1 MGVHV
6 YRKLLPHG
14 ESTSNWKTSGLS
26 SYWKGKEKRSIKM
39 KDDYEALKRR
49 DQEEDI
55 LLKIGQKM
63 RELKMKQIEDNIQ
76 SQEIL
81 VEGLKKKYA
90 SMWKDEEGMEKKLDM
105 GMKLAVETEPGKPN
119 EEDPFAKVPTSMATY
134 RNFEDVMDEKFRRLM
149 GDFGEL
155 TVERRRLAWGGKKL
169 KSGDEQE
176 GMAGKG
182 GFIGYSSGY
191 RYRTRRAPRHGTI
204 GYNVDS
210 YYDVYVDDYFDE
222 DVEPA
227 PEPEPAASSS
237 APVEQPV
244 DPNLFAQDFIDGVP
258 AVVDPATTFKEEEFE
273 HLEWD
278 KAVVVVENTY
288 KEPEPPTEPLPAPE
302 LTAEQGLYVT
312 VGADGSLVSAD
323 GAVFAVL
330 ANGCL
335 KGADGAV
342 FAPTG
347 VILAVD
353 NTLAN
358 AGIAFEGSVA
368 LADGVKL
375 EEGRKFVIK
384 QQHLAEGE
392 TLLSFLG
399 GAEFVDGAGR
409 LFRRAADGT
418 FLGADLDNLEAWT
431 YSGCALTAKDS
442 TKLEGEML
450 QGASEW
456 KWVVNG
462 VELERGAKIAVKP
475 KSKAD
480 GDVLLLKSDGSLVD
494 GAGGVYSIS
503 PEGLLVG
510 PEGVIFG
517 ATGQYMTPAGVAQN
531 ANVTFADGAVLANG
545 NGVSAGSKIVV
556 KKQSLHKSD
565 GDFLIVNSAGKL
577 VDGAGK
583 EFSVRPDGV
592 LTGPDGVVFGATGA
606 VITAA
611 GMSENAALSYGDGA
625 VMANGKN
632 LATGAKILV
641 KKQISADEGLVLLV
655 GADGSLSDLAGKK
668 YTMRSD
674 GKLVSEDTKKV
685 HKSTGK
691 VVTAEQK
698 VITNANAS
706 VDESGKVTING
717 EAAKAGAKI
726 VIHQKEEEEE
736 QLEPPPKP
744 VTIKGQ
750 VTLKDSKGEVFAE
763 VNKDDAAGTVIGA
776 ESVIII
782 KNAKGKEVVR
792 ITRGYVT
799 VKNFNVEEIVQI
811 MRGVVS
817 VKTMAGKE
825 MVHVEKGEIYIEDFD
840 GEVIVNSLADV
851 NKLGDGYN

>member
-6 YRKLLPHG
+6 YRKLLPYF

-26 SYWKGKEKRSIKM
+26 GYWKGKEKRSIKM

-134 RNFEDVMDEKFRRLM
+134 RNFELDQKYLDQGIYYLPTCRDYYKNFKDVMDEKFRRLM
-149 GDFGEL
+149 GDFGDL

-169 KSGDEQE
+169 KTGDEQE

-227 PEPEPAASSS
+227 PEPEPAAPSS

-278 KAVVVVENTY
+278 KDVAVVENTY

-312 VGADGSLVSAD
+312 VGADGTLVAAD
-323 GAVFAVL
+323 GAVYAVL

-358 AGIAFEGSVA
+358 AGIAFEGSIA

-475 KSKAD
+475 KNKEE

-556 KKQSLHKSD
+556 KKQ
-565 GDFLIVNSAGKL
+565 
-577 VDGAGK
+577 
-583 EFSVRPDGV
+583 
-592 LTGPDGVVFGATGA
+592 
-606 VITAA
+606 
-611 GMSENAALSYGDGA
+611 
-625 VMANGKN
+625 
-632 LATGAKILV
+632 
-641 KKQISADEGLVLLV
+641 ISADEGLVLLV

-698 VITNANAS
+698 VITDANAS
-706 VDESGKVTING
+706 IDESGKVTING

-840 GEVIVNSLADV
+840 GEVIVNNLADV

>member
-63 RELKMKQIEDNIQ
+63 RELKMKQIEDNIA

-81 VEGLKKKYA
+81 VEGLKKKYS
-90 SMWKDEEGMEKKLDM
+90 SMWTDEEGVEKKLDM
-105 GMKLAVETEPGKPN
+105 GMKLQVEAEPGKPV
-119 EEDPFAKVPTSMATY
+119 EEDPFANVPTSMATY

-149 GDFGEL
+149 GDFGDL

-222 DVEPA
+222 DMEPA
-227 PEPEPAASSS
+227 PEPQPAAPSA

-258 AVVDPATTFKEEEFE
+258 AVVDPVTTFKEEEFK

-278 KAVVVVENTY
+278 KDVAVVEDTY
-288 KEPEPPTEPLPAPE
+288 VEPEPPT

-358 AGIAFEGSVA
+358 AGIAFEGSIA

-456 KWVVNG
+456 KWVVSG

-475 KSKAD
+475 KNK
-480 GDVLLLKSDGSLVD
+480 
-494 GAGGVYSIS
+494 
-503 PEGLLVG
+503 
-510 PEGVIFG
+510 
-517 ATGQYMTPAGVAQN
+517 
-531 ANVTFADGAVLANG
+531 
-545 NGVSAGSKIVV
+545 
-556 KKQSLHKSD
+556 
-565 GDFLIVNSAGKL
+565 
-577 VDGAGK
+577 
-583 EFSVRPDGV
+583 
-592 LTGPDGVVFGATGA
+592 
-606 VITAA
+606 
-611 GMSENAALSYGDGA
+611 
-625 VMANGKN
+625 
-632 LATGAKILV
+632 
-641 KKQISADEGLVLLV
+641 
-655 GADGSLSDLAGKK
+655 
-668 YTMRSD
+668 
-674 GKLVSEDTKKV
+674 
-685 HKSTGK
+685 
-691 VVTAEQK
+691 
-698 VITNANAS
+698 
-706 VDESGKVTING
+706 
-717 EAAKAGAKI
+717 
-726 VIHQKEEEEE
+726 EEEE

-763 VNKDDAAGTVIGA
+763 
-776 ESVIII
+776 
-782 KNAKGKEVVR
+782 
-792 ITRGYVT
+792 
-799 VKNFNVEEIVQI
+799 
-811 MRGVVS
+811 
-817 VKTMAGKE
+817 
-825 MVHVEKGEIYIEDFD
+825 
-840 GEVIVNSLADV
+840 
-851 NKLGDGYN
+851 

>member
-1 MGVHV
+1 MESPSQGAPPVARQSTGAAAPSPAAQQQQQPPPPGRSAPPAFSAKLEQRWGRGEVAMEAAEPLPAEEEEFVEPSPQKPAKGGTFLNRIPADLLPFYKQLVPYYPYYSDYVPEDMVHV
-6 YRKLLPHG
+6 YRKLLSYF

-26 SYWKGKEKRSIKM
+26 GYWKGKEKRSIKM

-222 DVEPA
+222 DMEPA
-227 PEPEPAASSS
+227 PEPEPAAPSA

-258 AVVDPATTFKEEEFE
+258 AVVDPVTTFKEEEFK

-278 KAVVVVENTY
+278 KDVAVVEDTY
-288 KEPEPPTEPLPAPE
+288 VEPEPPTEPAPAPE

-358 AGIAFEGSVA
+358 AGIAFEGSIA

-384 QQHLAEGE
+384 QQQLAEGE

-475 KSKAD
+475 K
-480 GDVLLLKSDGSLVD
+480 
-494 GAGGVYSIS
+494 
-503 PEGLLVG
+503 
-510 PEGVIFG
+510 
-517 ATGQYMTPAGVAQN
+517 
-531 ANVTFADGAVLANG
+531 
-545 NGVSAGSKIVV
+545 
-556 KKQSLHKSD
+556 
-565 GDFLIVNSAGKL
+565 
-577 VDGAGK
+577 
-583 EFSVRPDGV
+583 
-592 LTGPDGVVFGATGA
+592 
-606 VITAA
+606 
-611 GMSENAALSYGDGA
+611 
-625 VMANGKN
+625 
-632 LATGAKILV
+632 
-641 KKQISADEGLVLLV
+641 
-655 GADGSLSDLAGKK
+655 
-668 YTMRSD
+668 
-674 GKLVSEDTKKV
+674 
-685 HKSTGK
+685 
-691 VVTAEQK
+691 
-698 VITNANAS
+698 
-706 VDESGKVTING
+706 
-717 EAAKAGAKI
+717 
-726 VIHQKEEEEE
+726 KEEEEE

-840 GEVIVNSLADV
+840 GEVIVNNLADV
-851 NKLGDGYN
+851 NKLDEDMSLKNM

>member
-63 RELKMKQIEDNIQ
+63 RELKMKQIEDSIN

-90 SMWKDEEGMEKKLDM
+90 SMWKDEEGVEKKLDM
-105 GMKLAVETEPGKPN
+105 GLKLAVEAEPGKPN
-119 EEDPFAKVPTSMATY
+119 EEDPFANVPTSMATY

-222 DVEPA
+222 DMEPA
-227 PEPEPAASSS
+227 PEPEPAASSA

-258 AVVDPATTFKEEEFE
+258 AVVDPVTTFKEEEFK

-278 KAVVVVENTY
+278 KDVAVVEDTY
-288 KEPEPPTEPLPAPE
+288 VEPEPPTEPVPAPE
-302 LTAEQGLYVT
+302 LTAEEGLYVT

-323 GAVFAVL
+323 GAVFA
-330 ANGCL
+330 
-335 KGADGAV
+335 
-342 FAPTG
+342 PTG

-353 NTLAN
+353 NTLVN
-358 AGIAFEGSVA
+358 AGIAFEGSIA

-456 KWVVNG
+456 KWVVSG

-475 KSKAD
+475 KNK
-480 GDVLLLKSDGSLVD
+480 
-494 GAGGVYSIS
+494 
-503 PEGLLVG
+503 
-510 PEGVIFG
+510 
-517 ATGQYMTPAGVAQN
+517 
-531 ANVTFADGAVLANG
+531 
-545 NGVSAGSKIVV
+545 
-556 KKQSLHKSD
+556 
-565 GDFLIVNSAGKL
+565 
-577 VDGAGK
+577 
-583 EFSVRPDGV
+583 
-592 LTGPDGVVFGATGA
+592 
-606 VITAA
+606 
-611 GMSENAALSYGDGA
+611 
-625 VMANGKN
+625 
-632 LATGAKILV
+632 
-641 KKQISADEGLVLLV
+641 
-655 GADGSLSDLAGKK
+655 
-668 YTMRSD
+668 
-674 GKLVSEDTKKV
+674 
-685 HKSTGK
+685 
-691 VVTAEQK
+691 
-698 VITNANAS
+698 
-706 VDESGKVTING
+706 
-717 EAAKAGAKI
+717 
-726 VIHQKEEEEE
+726 EEEE

-825 MVHVEKGEIYIEDFD
+825 MVHVEKGEIFIEDFD
-840 GEVIVNSLADV
+840 GEVIVNNLADV
-851 NKLGDGYN
+851 NKLDEDMSLKNM

>member
-6 YRKLLPHG
+6 YRKLLPYF

-26 SYWKGKEKRSIKM
+26 GYWKGKEKRSIKM

-134 RNFEDVMDEKFRRLM
+134 RNFELDQKYLDQGIYYLPTCRDYYKNFKDVMDEKFRRLM
-149 GDFGEL
+149 GDFGDL

-222 DVEPA
+222 DMEPA
-227 PEPEPAASSS
+227 PEPEPAAPSA

-258 AVVDPATTFKEEEFE
+258 AVVDPVTTFKEEEFK

-278 KAVVVVENTY
+278 KDVAVVEDTY
-288 KEPEPPTEPLPAPE
+288 VEPEPPT

-358 AGIAFEGSVA
+358 AGIAFEGSIA

-456 KWVVNG
+456 KWVVDG

-475 KSKAD
+475 K
-480 GDVLLLKSDGSLVD
+480 
-494 GAGGVYSIS
+494 
-503 PEGLLVG
+503 
-510 PEGVIFG
+510 
-517 ATGQYMTPAGVAQN
+517 
-531 ANVTFADGAVLANG
+531 
-545 NGVSAGSKIVV
+545 
-556 KKQSLHKSD
+556 
-565 GDFLIVNSAGKL
+565 
-577 VDGAGK
+577 
-583 EFSVRPDGV
+583 
-592 LTGPDGVVFGATGA
+592 
-606 VITAA
+606 
-611 GMSENAALSYGDGA
+611 
-625 VMANGKN
+625 
-632 LATGAKILV
+632 
-641 KKQISADEGLVLLV
+641 
-655 GADGSLSDLAGKK
+655 
-668 YTMRSD
+668 
-674 GKLVSEDTKKV
+674 
-685 HKSTGK
+685 
-691 VVTAEQK
+691 
-698 VITNANAS
+698 
-706 VDESGKVTING
+706 
-717 EAAKAGAKI
+717 
-726 VIHQKEEEEE
+726 KEEE
-736 QLEPPPKP
+736 LEPPPKP

-825 MVHVEKGEIYIEDFD
+825 MVHVERGEIYIEDFD
-840 GEVIVNSLADV
+840 GEVIVNNLADV
-851 NKLGDGYN
+851 NKLDEDMSLKNM

>member
-1 MGVHV
+1 MSASATSARPSSTEPSQKPAKGGTFLNRIPADLLPFYKQLVPYYPYYSDYVPEDMVHV
-6 YRKLLPHG
+6 YRKLLPYF

-81 VEGLKKKYA
+81 VDGLKKKYA
-90 SMWKDEEGMEKKLDM
+90 SMWKDEEGVEKKLDM
-105 GMKLAVETEPGKPN
+105 GLKLAVEAEPGKPE

-149 GDFGEL
+149 GDFGDL

-169 KSGDEQE
+169 KTGDEQD

-222 DVEPA
+222 DIEPA
-227 PEPEPAASSS
+227 PEVAHVETAPA
-237 APVEQPV
+237 APVEAPV
-244 DPNLFAQDFIDGVP
+244 DPHLFAQDFIDHVP
-258 AVVDPATTFKEEEFE
+258 AVVDPVTTFNEEEFK

-278 KAVVVVENTY
+278 KDVAVYEDTY
-288 KEPEPPTEPLPAPE
+288 VPPEPPAKQGSQPT
-302 LTAEQGLYVT
+302 LTAEEGLYVT
-312 VGADGSLVSAD
+312 VGADGSLVAAD
-323 GAVFAVL
+323 GAIFAVL
-330 ANGCL
+330 ANGTL
-335 KGADGAV
+335 KSADGSV

-347 VILAVD
+347 VVLSAE
-353 NTLAN
+353 N
-358 AGIAFEGSVA
+358 ALVSAALAFEGTVA
-368 LADGVKL
+368 LADGIKL

-384 QQHLAEGE
+384 KQQLGEGE
-392 TLLSFLG
+392 MLLSFLG

-431 YSGCALTAKDS
+431 YSGSALTAKDS
-442 TKLEGEML
+442 KRITGDMQ

-456 KWVVNG
+456 KWVVG
-462 VELERGAKIAVKP
+462 DVELERGAKITVK
-475 KSKAD
+475 
-480 GDVLLLKSDGSLVD
+480 
-494 GAGGVYSIS
+494 
-503 PEGLLVG
+503 
-510 PEGVIFG
+510 
-517 ATGQYMTPAGVAQN
+517 
-531 ANVTFADGAVLANG
+531 
-545 NGVSAGSKIVV
+545 
-556 KKQSLHKSD
+556 
-565 GDFLIVNSAGKL
+565 
-577 VDGAGK
+577 
-583 EFSVRPDGV
+583 
-592 LTGPDGVVFGATGA
+592 
-606 VITAA
+606 
-611 GMSENAALSYGDGA
+611 
-625 VMANGKN
+625 
-632 LATGAKILV
+632 AK
-641 KKQISADEGLVLLV
+641 
-655 GADGSLSDLAGKK
+655 
-668 YTMRSD
+668 
-674 GKLVSEDTKKV
+674 
-685 HKSTGK
+685 
-691 VVTAEQK
+691 
-698 VITNANAS
+698 
-706 VDESGKVTING
+706 
-717 EAAKAGAKI
+717 
-726 VIHQKEEEEE
+726 KEEEEE
-736 QLEPPPKP
+736 LEPPPKP
-744 VTIKGQ
+744 VTIKGE
-750 VTLKDSKGEVFAE
+750 VTLKDAKGDVFAE
-763 VNKDDAAGTVIGA
+763 VHKDDAAGTIIGA

-840 GEVIVNSLADV
+840 GEVIVNNLADV
-851 NKLGDGYN
+851 NKLDDEMSLKNL

>member
-1 MGVHV
+1 MG
-6 YRKLLPHG
+6 
-14 ESTSNWKTSGLS
+14 
-26 SYWKGKEKRSIKM
+26 
-39 KDDYEALKRR
+39 
-49 DQEEDI
+49 
-55 LLKIGQKM
+55 
-63 RELKMKQIEDNIQ
+63 DNIA

-81 VEGLKKKYA
+81 VEGLKKKYS
-90 SMWKDEEGMEKKLDM
+90 SMWTDEEGVEKKLDM
-105 GMKLAVETEPGKPN
+105 GMKLQVEAEPGKPN

-149 GDFGEL
+149 GDFGDL

-222 DVEPA
+222 DMEPA
-227 PEPEPAASSS
+227 PEPQPAAPSA

-258 AVVDPATTFKEEEFE
+258 AVVDPVTTFKEEEFK

-278 KAVVVVENTY
+278 KDVAVVEDTY
-288 KEPEPPTEPLPAPE
+288 VEPEPPT
-302 LTAEQGLYVT
+302 LTAEEGLYVT

-323 GAVFAVL
+323 GAIFAVL

-353 NTLAN
+353 NTLVN
-358 AGIAFEGSVA
+358 AGIAFEGSIA

-431 YSGCALTAKDS
+431 YSGSALTAKDS

-456 KWVVNG
+456 KGVVDG

-475 KSKAD
+475 K
-480 GDVLLLKSDGSLVD
+480 
-494 GAGGVYSIS
+494 
-503 PEGLLVG
+503 
-510 PEGVIFG
+510 
-517 ATGQYMTPAGVAQN
+517 
-531 ANVTFADGAVLANG
+531 
-545 NGVSAGSKIVV
+545 
-556 KKQSLHKSD
+556 
-565 GDFLIVNSAGKL
+565 
-577 VDGAGK
+577 
-583 EFSVRPDGV
+583 
-592 LTGPDGVVFGATGA
+592 
-606 VITAA
+606 
-611 GMSENAALSYGDGA
+611 
-625 VMANGKN
+625 
-632 LATGAKILV
+632 
-641 KKQISADEGLVLLV
+641 
-655 GADGSLSDLAGKK
+655 
-668 YTMRSD
+668 
-674 GKLVSEDTKKV
+674 
-685 HKSTGK
+685 
-691 VVTAEQK
+691 
-698 VITNANAS
+698 
-706 VDESGKVTING
+706 
-717 EAAKAGAKI
+717 
-726 VIHQKEEEEE
+726 KEEEEE

-750 VTLKDSKGEVFAE
+750 VTLKDSKGDVFAE

-840 GEVIVNSLADV
+840 GEVIVNNLADV
-851 NKLGDGYN
+851 NKLDEDMSLKNM